1 MQLAICKQC
10 WLKNIFDMAGLS
22 ELFMYNGC
30 NRDITN
36 FIMLRYRDQFIQVW
50 NQDLSRENS
59 RRGCRVMNKFEQ
71 EPDLAVVKVVTSSG
85 INQTQSSLPSSCN

>member
-22 ELFMYNGC
+22 ELFTYNGC

-36 FIMLRYRDQFIQVW
+36 FIMLRYRDQFIQV
-50 NQDLSRENS
+50 
-59 RRGCRVMNKFEQ
+59 
-71 EPDLAVVKVVTSSG
+71 G
-85 INQTQSSLPSSCN
+85 IKTCHVRTVEEGAG